1 MSTQLLEHLVVKQT
15 MQVGGAAVFAGRVDQ
30 LATPTAAQLL
40 ADETLNG
47 VRTRWVKSTVGT
59 LTTSGATAS
68 DIATITIPYA
78 KWYFTGR
85 AIVEVVTAAGTVAA
99 AVLILRTAAAGGG
112 TALTAGLTLTGM
124 TAADKYLPFVSAT
137 LTAFHTSTTV
147 SVRQTTDAGN
157 AGTVVVYLEA
167 VRID

>member
-1 MSTQLLEHLVVKQT
+1 MSELVLDSLTVKSAL
-15 MQVGGAAVFAGRVDQ
+15 QVGGASIFAGRVDQ
-30 LATPTAAQLL
+30 LATPTATQLL

-59 LTTSGATAS
+59 LLTTGDTDT

-85 AIVEVVTAAGTVAA
+85 AIVEVVTAAATVAA
-99 AVLILRTAAAGGG
+99 TVLILRTAADGGG

-124 TAADKYLPFVSAT
+124 TAADKYLPFVTAT

-147 SVRQTTDAGN
+147 SVRQTTDSGA
-157 AGTVVVYLEA
+157 AGTIVVYLEA